1 MHVNVLVAEIGS
13 TTTIVNAFDGL
24 GSSSPR
30 FIAQGK
36 APTTVL
42 DGDVRIGLQN
52 AVDDL
57 LSHTDETT
65 LTYDRML
72 ASGSAAGGLR
82 MTVHGL
88 VRDMTVRAAEAAALG
103 AGAIIVQT
111 TAGKMNEFD
120 LEDLEAA
127 RPNLIL
133 LAGGTDYG
141 ERETAVYNMRMIS
154 ASGRKTPVIYCGN
167 VQNQTIIS
175 RIAQENDIPLSIA
188 DNVYPKLDEL
198 NVESVRKVIHA
209 MFEKHIVNAP
219 GMEHIRDMVNGSIL
233 PTPGSVMLASSV
245 VMYFRLYRQKWL
257 ERHIHIQKKRLTGQK
272 LYACGI
278 ATGAFLGFI
287 SGAFGIGATA
297 FIQLAL
303 LIIFGLPLLQSIGTC
318 MLVILPISLAGSF
331 GYILNGRLDTG
342 IFVQTV
348 LGLVIGSFTGAKFTH
363 LAPRPVLQAV
373 IVATPLFGGLVILA
387 TR

>member
-1 MHVNVLVAEIGS
+1 MIFVGMLLMGALLGFVGAGGSGMTIALLVSVYKVPMHTALAVAITAMIFTMLSGTISHLREGEVEVRLGLLLGIAGMIGAFLGANVANVL
-13 TTTIVNAFDGL
+13 
-24 GSSSPR
+24 
-30 FIAQGK
+30 
-36 APTTVL
+36 PTRSLHVL
-42 DGDVRIGLQN
+42 
-52 AVDDL
+52 
-57 LSHTDETT
+57 T
-65 LTYDRML
+65 
-72 ASGSAAGGLR
+72 
-82 MTVHGL
+82 
-88 VRDMTVRAAEAAALG
+88 
-103 AGAIIVQT
+103 
-111 TAGKMNEFD
+111 
-120 LEDLEAA
+120 
-127 RPNLIL
+127 
-133 LAGGTDYG
+133 
-141 ERETAVYNMRMIS
+141 
-154 ASGRKTPVIYCGN
+154 
-167 VQNQTIIS
+167 
-175 RIAQENDIPLSIA
+175 
-188 DNVYPKLDEL
+188 
-198 NVESVRKVIHA
+198 
-209 MFEKHIVNAP
+209 
-219 GMEHIRDMVNGSIL
+219 
-233 PTPGSVMLASSV
+233 GSVMLASSV